1 MNKPT
6 LLLSLAISL
15 STFALSQHPTQRQ
28 LKKPIICLT
37 YDDGL
42 ATQLTTGIPQLDSA
56 GFKATF
62 FLTSIQGSSQSDV
75 IGQTPEVV
83 LGWHNAAKNGHE
95 LANHTLFH
103 PCPMNLGWDKAL
115 AIDHYTVKQVL
126 DEIATQNNLLSSLNP
141 ERKKRAY
148 AFPCNNTVVQGR
160 DYSQLLKEKKLVTY
174 ARSGGDSTSII
185 TDPAHLDLMKVPSWL
200 VFTNTT
206 ADQLISFAEK
216 VKKTGGIGIYQFH
229 GIGGQIFQISADAH
243 REFLKYLKANDYQ
256 VMTFSDAMDQVSKMQ
271 IK

>member
-1 MNKPT
+1 MKKST
-6 LLLSLAISL
+6 FLLSLTISL
-15 STFALSQHPTQRQ
+15 ANFALSQHSTQSQ
-28 LKKPIICLT
+28 LIKPIICLT

-42 ATQLTTGIPQLDSA
+42 ATQLSTAIPQLDSA

-126 DEIATQNNLLSSLNP
+126 DEIATQNTLLSLLNP

-148 AFPCNNTVVQGR
+148 AFPCNNSVVEGR
-160 DYSQLLKEKKLVTY
+160 DYSQLLKEKKTCYLCKNRRRQYKYHHGSGSPGSDESALVAGLYKHNGRSTY
-174 ARSGGDSTSII
+174 FICRKSKENRRNRNLPVSWNRRA
-185 TDPAHLDLMKVPSWL
+185 DLSD
-200 VFTNTT
+200 FRRCS
-206 ADQLISFAEK
+206 QRIS
-216 VKKTGGIGIYQFH
+216 
-229 GIGGQIFQISADAH
+229 
-243 REFLKYLKANDYQ
+243 
-256 VMTFSDAMDQVSKMQ
+256 
-271 IK
+271 